1 MQAADGSERLEIADT
16 GNPAKPLRPEAV
28 SRHVQLTPFVFGAAN
43 VKRRGKAGAS
53 WQDNPASKPIS
64 NSEVCFWQLAAIIAG
79 PWQPI
84 AVWVALRAPLGGA
97 TLAVKF
103 GGKDRV
109 NE

>member
-1 MQAADGSERLEIADT
+1 MSRGAGKLE
-16 GNPAKPLRPEAV
+16 
-28 SRHVQLTPFVFGAAN
+28 QLT
-43 VKRRGKAGAS
+43 GKS
-53 WQDNPASKPIS
+53 HFKPIS

>member
-1 MQAADGSERLEIADT
+1 MSRGAGKLEQADRKI
-16 GNPAKPLRPEAV
+16 PLQSRSQIREVRRP
-28 SRHVQLTPFVFGAAN
+28 VFG
-43 VKRRGKAGAS
+43 RSR
-53 WQDNPASKPIS
+53 Q
-64 NSEVCFWQLAAIIAG
+64 IIAG